1 MAALEPRALFLFTAL
16 AQGLLAAYVG
26 YRITVQPSLTTA
38 EKTDFDLA
46 ATAPVGAMVTGEADP
61 TDPSVIV
68 PEAYVPAA
76 DDSTSA
82 SR

>member
-1 MAALEPRALFLFTAL
+1 LFLFTAL

-26 YRITVQPSLTTA
+26 YRISVQPSLTTA

-61 TDPSVIV
+61 SDLSVIV
-68 PEAYVPAA
+68 PESYSVRGDGPPKG
-76 DDSTSA
+76 S
-82 SR
+82 